1 VGFEAASAVP
11 QWPSSWARLCGAL
24 RFLPTVVP
32 ARAGRPMWRGPS
44 ADRRPVLGTGVVLG
58 AGSRLALIPGRSILR
73 RCPATGSGRTGGA
86 DDDEKVTSRPPGT
99 ALPRRG
105 RALGRG
111 GPSRRDRLRR
121 RQGDYRH
128 VQLRNQF
135 TVQPDDP
142 ASCSFP
148 ISFDLQVHGS
158 FQVLL
163 DASGE
168 PIRLIVH
175 ELWSGTGNANGNY
188 VIEHA
193 AQTNITDLVSGDTT
207 NVGAI
212 HDQVPFGG
220 AVNHD
225 VGILRFD
232 AAGNLTFEA
241 GQHQGFSG
249 DPEAIAGLCAALA

>member
-1 VGFEAASAVP
+1 MTKRSPAV
-11 QWPSSWARLCGAL
+11 
-24 RFLPTVVP
+24 
-32 ARAGRPMWRGPS
+32 
-44 ADRRPVLGTGVVLG
+44 RRVQRSLAGVVLLV
-58 AGSRLALIPGRSILR
+58 AVVL
-73 RCPATGSGRTGGA
+73 PA
-86 DDDEKVTSRPPGT
+86 GT
-99 ALPRRG
+99 AFAEG
-105 RALGRG
+105 RAITGTF
-111 GPSRRDRLRR
+111 SFED
-121 RQGDYRH
+121 
-128 VQLRNQF
+128 QF

-220 AVNHD
+220 VVIHD

>member
-1 VGFEAASAVP
+1 MRSVRLGLVVVLAA
-11 QWPSSWARLCGAL
+11 
-24 RFLPTVVP
+24 
-32 ARAGRPMWRGPS
+32 
-44 ADRRPVLGTGVVLG
+44 LGIVLG
-58 AGSRLALIPGRSILR
+58 ASSALAEARAI
-73 RCPATGSGRTGGA
+73 TGTFSFE
-86 DDDEKVTSRPPGT
+86 D
-99 ALPRRG
+99 
-105 RALGRG
+105 
-111 GPSRRDRLRR
+111 
-121 RQGDYRH
+121 
-128 VQLRNQF
+128 QF
-135 TVQPDDP
+135 TVQPGDP

-168 PIRLIVH
+168 PTRLIVH
-175 ELWSGTGNANGNY
+175 EIWSGTGSANGNH

-220 AVNHD
+220 VVIHD

-232 AAGNLTFEA
+232 ADGNLTFEA
-241 GQHQGFSG
+241 GQHQGFRG
-249 DPEAIAGLCAALA
+249 DPEAIARLCAALA